1 MVELI
6 AEKTARQWFV
16 VIMVVFLIISL
27 VAIGGAMDRHVMKN
41 YRVWLSLP
49 YVVIATWFALVLYLF
64 EKLTRAVDSLSS
76 SMYRAERYL
85 SSNLG
90 KWLFLDRV
98 DKWVSQTSPTIS
110 RISIVAPSK
119 GVAYEYARRLGLSMD
134 QYWIINDWRSARLAS
149 GFYMVSSG
157 WSSAPDAEKILGYLN
172 NHRRMTRVKTKR
184 QLNKLFGKPFSKA
197 DEVFGR
203 V

>member
-1 MVELI
+1 MFELI
-6 AEKTARQWFV
+6 AEVTARQWFV

-27 VAIGGAMDRHVMKN
+27 VAIGGVMDRHLMKN

-49 YVVIATWFALVLYLF
+49 YIVIATWFALVLYLF

-76 SMYRAERYL
+76 SMYRAEGYL

-90 KWLFLDRV
+90 KWLFRDRV
-98 DKWVSQTSPTIS
+98 NKWISQTSPTIS
-110 RISIVAPSK
+110 SISIVAPSDEI
-119 GVAYEYARRLGLSMD
+119 AHEHACLYGLSRG
-134 QYWIINDWRSARLAS
+134 QYWIIRDWRTSRATA
-149 GFYMVSSG
+149 GFYMVAPG
-157 WSSAPDAEKILGYLN
+157 WSSAPDAEKILDYLN
-172 NHRRMTRVKTKR
+172 NHRRMTRVKTQR